1 MGNSKLMNFLK
12 YLIPFLFLFFLSMSL
27 LIAILNRKNDFKI
40 EEGDIVKHCVID
52 SMFVTD
58 SPSTIEPG
66 NRYHYRTNC
75 GQTFVTRR
83 NDVYKIGDTLTFVY
97 KKISK

>member
-1 MGNSKLMNFLK
+1 MNFLK

-27 LIAILNRKNDFKI
+27 LISILNRKNDFKI
-40 EEGDIVKHCVID
+40 EEGDIVKRCVID
-52 SMFVTD
+52 SMFITD

-66 NRYHYRTNC
+66 NRYHYRTTC
-75 GQTFVTRR
+75 GQTIVTRR
-83 NDVYKIGDTLTFVY
+83 NEVYHIGDTITYVY